1 MGAGG
6 THVCFC
12 CKSTFVFLWPRR
24 QGEWICDLE
33 ATSGRLDRSLHI
45 LHPAAHQI
53 GADPA
58 RGGGAQRSVRGHLA
72 SWYELQAVG
81 AFALWHCLLAWRGV
95 WGSARLCVAWAS
107 TSPRGRGQ
115 GAQGG
120 APHPPLRTSKS
131 CHVIFRGDFL
141 EGLRPAVAPGSAR
154 WCAGLCARANFGPI
168 FLHGKLDACLA
179 PSNHSAHIQHT
190 PKTPQPCRA
199 RCAGALRRRARG
211 HGVGRDARAP
221 LARAQRL
228 CGRATDMPAPPTL
241 APCRERVAARARP
254 VTRRVR
260 DAAVPWSVAVARRGS
275 WWWLGA
281 H

>member
-1 MGAGG
+1 MCVSAANLPLSFYGLGG
-6 THVCFC
+6 RG
-12 CKSTFVFLWPRR
+12 S
-24 QGEWICDLE
+24 GS
-33 ATSGRLDRSLHI
+33 ATSRRPRGAWIGVCTYSILLHTRSAQIPHVGGGRREALGAILLPGTNCKQLVRLRCGTASLRGVACGDQRVSA
-45 LHPAAHQI
+45 LRGPARR
-53 GADPA
+53 
-58 RGGGAQRSVRGHLA
+58 RGGGGKGH
-72 SWYELQAVG
+72 
-81 AFALWHCLLAWRGV
+81 R
-95 WGSARLCVAWAS
+95 
-107 TSPRGRGQ
+107 
-115 GAQGG
+115 GG

-131 CHVIFRGDFL
+131 CHVIVIFRGDFL